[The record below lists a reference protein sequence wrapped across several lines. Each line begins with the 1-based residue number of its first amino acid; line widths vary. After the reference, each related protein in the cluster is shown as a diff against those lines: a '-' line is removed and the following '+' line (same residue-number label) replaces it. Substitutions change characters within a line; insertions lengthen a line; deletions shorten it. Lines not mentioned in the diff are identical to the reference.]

1 MKTFLVL
8 IAVTIGLSCFA
19 QKQIKLEEAKDHIGD
34 SVKLEGIIYG
44 ARVFEDDDKK
54 PTLSLISLGAEY
66 PNQLL
71 TIAVQPSYKTNGAE
85 FPDNRFKGSKAV
97 VTGKLELYK
106 GKPQIVVR
114 SFDQLHI
121 TSTDAI
127 VVPKQ

>member
-1 MKTFLVL
+1 MKTFFLL

-34 SVKLEGIIYG
+34 SVKLEGIVSG

-54 PTLSLISLGAEY
+54 PTLSLISLGGEY

-71 TIAVQPSYKTNGAE
+71 TIAVQPSYKTNGVE
-85 FPDNRFKGSKAV
+85 FPDNRLKGSRIV

-114 SFDQLHI
+114 SFEQLHI
-121 TSTDAI
+121 MALM
-127 VVPKQ
+127 P